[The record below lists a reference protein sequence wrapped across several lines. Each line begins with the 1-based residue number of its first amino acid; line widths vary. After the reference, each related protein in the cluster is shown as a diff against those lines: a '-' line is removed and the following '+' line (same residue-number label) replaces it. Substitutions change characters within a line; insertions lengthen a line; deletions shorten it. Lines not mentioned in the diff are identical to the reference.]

1 MEKTRL
7 EFFNK
12 REQGVTFSKK
22 KIMLWV
28 EAGESKQVKSK
39 LELS

>member
-1 MEKTRL
+1 LDITKL
-7 EFFNK
+7 DFFNK
-12 REQGVTFSKK
+12 REQRVTFSK